1 MSAEFPTA
9 RPFWETT
16 PLAKMSRAQW
26 ESLCDGCGKCCV
38 NKLEDE
44 ETGEVFPTN
53 VACNLLDGH
62 TGRCRDYAR
71 RKTFV
76 PECVRLT
83 PEKLAGIEWLPSS
96 CAYIRLLRGQ
106 GLPEWHHLITGDPE
120 SVHRAG
126 ASTRGW
132 TVSEAEAGDL
142 EYHILED
149 REV

>member
-1 MSAEFPTA
+1 MFTE
-9 RPFWETT
+9 RPFWETV

-96 CAYIRLLRGQ
+96 CAYIRLSRGQ

-132 TVSEAEAGDL
+132 TVSEAEAGEL